1 MTAVAHPRRRPR
13 DSVLSGHVTARTATV
28 ALCAVPI
35 LLLGAAA
42 WHSRWMADDGF
53 IYLRVVDNL
62 HHGLGPV
69 FNGGERIEV
78 YTGPLWLALLW
89 GTSSVLRGVA
99 LEWIAVVMGIVATLG
114 GMVAAARGSW
124 LLWRSMG
131 RDSVGLPLGLLVVAA
146 VRPMWDFAT
155 SGLETGLIFGWL
167 GVSFWALA
175 VLHFKPRPQPRAGWR
190 GALPR
195 VSPTSIA
202 LLVGLGPLVRPDLAI
217 FSGGFVVALLAAP
230 RVSGRAARIRLV
242 LLTALLPVAYQLFRM
257 GYFAALAP
265 NTALAKE
272 AGTADWGRGWAYF
285 KDFVSPYYLVV
296 PLSAMFGLAAYELR
310 RAPRPPRRAL
320 LMALCPVVCAGLH
333 ALYIVRVGGDF
344 MHGRMLLPSLFGVL
358 LPVAVLI
365 PRRWEGQV
373 AVALLVV
380 PWAAISITS
389 LRAPYAGH
397 ATGGQFGDE
406 RAYYVQLAH
415 RRNPVTIGDYRD
427 MQWAQTGLTLRRVA
441 SQRRALVVQVPM
453 WTPLQ
458 HVGSAEPAAGVRAAV
473 VAGAG
478 AIGILSYAAGPRVR
492 IVDLLGLAD
501 PIASRTR
508 LEAITLSNGQAKK
521 ERVRPGHDKFLPT
534 EWLVARFGAPGTEA
548 LSGSAKS
555 TRWVRAA
562 KRALACAPTRHLL
575 GAVTAPLTA
584 GRFLS
589 NIGDSF
595 GLTSLRFSPDPER
608 AAEELC
614 RSHSG

>member
-1 MTAVAHPRRRPR
+1 MSAVTHSRRRTR
-13 DSVLSGHVTARTATV
+13 VFLLSGHKGIRTATA

-35 LLLGAAA
+35 LLVLGAG
-42 WHSRWMADDGF
+42 WHNRWVADDGF

-69 FNGGERIEV
+69 FNGGERVEV

-99 LEWIAVVMGIVATLG
+99 LEWIAVVMGLVATVG

-124 LLWRSMG
+124 LLWRSLG
-131 RDSVGLPLGLLVVAA
+131 RTSVGLPLGLLVAAA

-175 VLHFKPRPQPRAGWR
+175 VLHFKEPPRPRAGWR
-190 GALPR
+190 RALPR
-195 VSPTSIA
+195 VSPASTA

-217 FSGGFVVALLAAP
+217 FSAGFLVALLVAP
-230 RVSGRAARIRLV
+230 RVAGRATRVRLV
-242 LLTALLPVAYQLFRM
+242 LVAVLLPVAYQLFRM

-272 AGTADWGRGWAYF
+272 AGISDWARGWAYL
-285 KDFVSPYYLVV
+285 KDFVEPYYLVV
-296 PLSAMFGLAAYELR
+296 PLAALLGWALYELG
-310 RAPRPPRRAL
+310 RAPRAPRRAL
-320 LMALCPVVCAGLH
+320 LLALCPVACAGLH

-344 MHGRMLLPSLFGVL
+344 MHGRMLLPSLFGAI
-358 LPVAVLI
+358 LPVAMVI
-365 PRRWEGQV
+365 PRRWDWKV
-373 AVALLVV
+373 AVALLVI
-380 PWAAISITS
+380 PWAVVSITT

-406 RAYYVQLAH
+406 RAYYASFAH
-415 RRNPVTIGDYRD
+415 RANPVTIGDYGE
-427 MQWAQTGLTLRRVA
+427 MPWAQSGWTLRRLA
-441 SQRRALVVQVPM
+441 AQRRALVVQVPM
-453 WTPLQ
+453 WTPLRGD
-458 HVGSAEPAAGVRAAV
+458 VSAQPADNVPAPV

-478 AIGILSYAAGPRVR
+478 AIGILGYAAGPHVR

-508 LEAITLSNGQAKK
+508 LEAITLSNGQAKNA
-521 ERVRPGHDKFLPT
+521 RVRPGHDKFLPT
-534 EWLVARFGAPGTEA
+534 EWLVARFGAPGTEV
-548 LSGSAKS
+548 LRGSAKS
-555 TRWVRAA
+555 AAWLRAA
-562 KRALACAPTRHLL
+562 KRALACPKTQRLL
-575 GAVTAPLTA
+575 SAVTGPLTA
-584 GRFLS
+584 GRFFS

-595 GLTSLRFSPDPER
+595 SFTSLRFSPDPVR

-614 RSHSG
+614 H

>member
-1 MTAVAHPRRRPR
+1 MSAVTHSRRRSR
-13 DSVLSGHVTARTATV
+13 VSVRSGHKGVRTATA

-35 LLLGAAA
+35 LVVLGAA
-42 WHSRWMADDGF
+42 WHNRWVADDGF

-69 FNGGERIEV
+69 FNGGERVEV

-99 LEWIAVVMGIVATLG
+99 LEWIAVVLGMLATLG

-124 LLWRSMG
+124 LLWRSTG
-131 RDSVGLPLGLLVVAA
+131 REYVGLPLGLLVVAA

-167 GVSFWALA
+167 GASFWALA
-175 VLHFKPRPQPRAGWR
+175 VLHFKGELERRMGWR
-190 GALPR
+190 RVLPR
-195 VSPTSIA
+195 VSPMSSA
-202 LLVGLGPLVRPDLAI
+202 LLIGLGPLVRPDLAI
-217 FSGGFVVALLAAP
+217 FSAGFLLALLAAP
-230 RVSGRAARIRLV
+230 QASGRATRIRLV
-242 LLTALLPVAYQLFRM
+242 LLAALLPVAYQLFRM

-272 AGTADWGRGWAYF
+272 AGTADWGRGWAYL

-296 PLSAMFGLAAYELR
+296 PFTALFGWAAYELR
-310 RAPRPPRRAL
+310 RAPAPPRRTL
-320 LMALCPVVCAGLH
+320 LLAVCPVVCAALH

-344 MHGRMLLPSLFGVL
+344 MHGRMLLPSLFGAI
-358 LPVAVLI
+358 LPVAVII
-365 PRRWEGQV
+365 PRRWEWQV

-380 PWAAISITS
+380 PWAVISGLA

-406 RAYYVQLAH
+406 RAYYVSLAH
-415 RRNPVTIGDYRD
+415 RQNPVTIDDYAD
-427 MQWAQTGLTLRRVA
+427 MPWAQSGLTLRRVA
-441 SQRRALVVQVPM
+441 AERRALVVQVPM
-453 WTPLQ
+453 WTPLED
-458 HVGSAEPAAGVRAAV
+458 VGTAEPASDVTVPV

-478 AIGILSYAAGPRVR
+478 AVGILSYAAGPQVR
-492 IVDLLGLAD
+492 IVDLLGLGD

-508 LEAITLSNGQAKK
+508 LEAITLSNGQAKNA
-521 ERVRPGHDKFLPT
+521 RVRPGHDKFLPT
-534 EWLVARFGAPGTEA
+534 EWLVARFGAPGTA
-548 LSGSAKS
+548 AVSGSAKS
-555 TRWVRAA
+555 ARWVDAA
-562 KRALACAPTRHLL
+562 KRALACPRTERLL
-575 GAVTAPLTA
+575 TAVTAPLTA
-584 GRFLS
+584 GRFFS

-595 GLTSLRFSPDPER
+595 SLTSLRFSPDPVR

-614 RSHSG
+614 R